1 MDAGTSMREIEPQ
14 ADWPWGL
21 VTTVVEEL
29 CGGLTPH
36 SRIHFSQALV
46 PAGSALGVCC
56 LWRWLSGALVWSEA
70 GHCWFWGLLAGAPVQ
85 AKFSTGLCS
94 TWGHLV

>member
-21 VTTVVEEL
+21 VTTVAEEL

-70 GHCWFWGLLAGAPVQ
+70 GNPACWSEVSWKVQ
-85 AKFSTGLCS
+85 AKVSCGLC
-94 TWGHLV
+94 HLV